1 MTATSE
7 TLIAAA
13 RAAAERAQAPY
24 SSFPV
29 GAAVETESGA
39 IVLGCNIES
48 ASYGLTICAERV
60 AIFAALAAGER
71 PVRIAVTCLRGDP
84 SVPMSL
90 TPCGACRQ
98 VILDQLGPDA
108 LVIIDRVGEFTVDDL
123 LPYGFR
129 WMIQSNFPRQ
139 GT

>member
-1 MTATSE
+1 MTVSSTE
-7 TLIAAA
+7 LIAAA
-13 RAAAERAQAPY
+13 RTAAERAQVPY

-39 IVLGCNIES
+39 VVLGCNIES

-71 PVRIAVTCLRGDP
+71 PARIALTCVRGDP
-84 SVPMSL
+84 SMPVSL

-108 LVIIDRVGEFTVDDL
+108 VVIIDRVGEFSIDDL

-129 WMIQSNFPRQ
+129 LPSE